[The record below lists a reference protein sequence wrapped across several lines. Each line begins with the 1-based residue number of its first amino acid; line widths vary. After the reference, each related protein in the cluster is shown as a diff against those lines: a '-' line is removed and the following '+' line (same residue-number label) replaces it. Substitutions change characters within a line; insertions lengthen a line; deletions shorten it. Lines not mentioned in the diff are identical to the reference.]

1 MKVVEIGVG
10 IGALGVEA
18 QASLAC
24 ASIRS
29 VADGDTSN
37 SVEMLESGASLR
49 MEVSM
54 SIRSYS

>member
-1 MKVVEIGVG
+1 MG
-10 IGALGVEA
+10 IGALGVEV
-18 QASLAC
+18 QASLES

>member
-1 MKVVEIGVG
+1 MKVAEIDVG

-29 VADGDTSN
+29 VADGDN

>member
-1 MKVVEIGVG
+1 MKVAEIDVG
-10 IGALGVEA
+10 IGALGVEV

-24 ASIRS
+24 SSIRS
-29 VADGDTSN
+29 VADGDN

>member
-1 MKVVEIGVG
+1 MKVAGIDVG

-29 VADGDTSN
+29 VADGDN

-54 SIRSYS
+54 SKRSYS